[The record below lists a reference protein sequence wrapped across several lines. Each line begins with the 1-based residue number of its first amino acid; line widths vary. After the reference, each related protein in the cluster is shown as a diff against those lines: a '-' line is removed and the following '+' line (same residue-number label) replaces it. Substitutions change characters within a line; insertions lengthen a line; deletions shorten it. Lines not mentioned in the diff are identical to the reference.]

1 MRKYAQENMVRLRVD
16 PRFEQDRLK
25 DDRQKE
31 HKKLNF
37 YLPHECGGFGEPF
50 YEKHLYEKFNIYSD
64 KMDLA
69 IIKPKYTTKNE
80 FKVDLPKNEFLDEPD
95 EEDEEQ

>member
-1 MRKYAQENMVRLRVD
+1 M
-16 PRFEQDRLK
+16 
-25 DDRQKE
+25 
-31 HKKLNF
+31 NF

-50 YEKHLYEKFNIYSD
+50 YEKGLYANFNIYSE

-80 FKVDLPKNEFLDEPD
+80 FKVDLPKNEYLDELD
-95 EEDEEQ
+95 EENEGEQAIDGGAMQPQPTNLALRNRVSVSTR

>member
-1 MRKYAQENMVRLRVD
+1 
-16 PRFEQDRLK
+16 
-25 DDRQKE
+25 
-31 HKKLNF
+31 LNF

-50 YEKHLYEKFNIYSD
+50 YEKHLYDNFNIYSD

-80 FKVDLPKNEFLDEPD
+80 FKVDLPKNEYLDELD
-95 EEDEEQ
+95 EENEGEQAIDGGATQQPAPSLALRNRVSVSTK